1 MELKGSYAHRAEAT
15 VIATLLLIAIAVVGG
30 TIIALYT
37 NSTMSSAQV
46 SGRPYIELVQFLG
59 HDTRDVLSLVEA
71 SNIILQGYTGG
82 IPDGSKNS
90 GERVAIFVQNLGV
103 NQLVINELRF
113 AGTVYTFTPNV
124 GTLGSFLADVAP
136 STGEYVI
143 LIKAPD
149 VLLDS
154 STPII
159 EAGQTATL
167 ILSLDNNIKNG
178 RQAQVKITTNQ
189 GSAWVTTA
197 PIGVLIIK

>member
-1 MELKGSYAHRAEAT
+1 MQCNGSYAHRAEAT

-103 NQLVINELRF
+103 NKLVINELRF

-136 STGEYVI
+136 SAGEYVI

-154 STPII
+154 STPTI

-167 ILSLDNNIKNG
+167 ILSLDHNIKNG

-189 GSAWVTTA
+189 GSAWVATA
-197 PIGVLIIK
+197 SIGVLIIK

>member
-46 SGRPYIELVQFLG
+46 SGRPYIELVKFLG

-71 SNIILQGYTGG
+71 SNIILAGYSGG

-90 GERVAIFVQNLGV
+90 GERVAIFVQNHGV
-103 NQLVINELRF
+103 NKLVINELRF
-113 AGTVYTFTPNV
+113 AGTVYTFTQNV
-124 GTLGSFLADVAP
+124 GTLGSFLLDTAP

-143 LIKAPD
+143 LLKAPD

-154 STPII
+154 PTPTI
-159 EAGQTATL
+159 EPGQTVTL
-167 ILSLDNNIKNG
+167 ILSLDESIKNG

-189 GSAWVTTA
+189 DSDWVTTA
-197 PIGVLIIK
+197 LIGDLIIK